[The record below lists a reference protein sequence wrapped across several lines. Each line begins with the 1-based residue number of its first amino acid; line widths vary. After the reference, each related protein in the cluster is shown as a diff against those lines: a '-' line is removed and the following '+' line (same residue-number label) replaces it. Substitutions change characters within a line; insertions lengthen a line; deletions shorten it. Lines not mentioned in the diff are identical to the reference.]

1 MIPNYV
7 FMKHLTDCNYFP
19 VNTVLIEVLID
30 TKVDF
35 NLLDSILSLIEDMLN
50 FEYLSKSSLTQQT
63 LLIK

>member
-1 MIPNYV
+1 MISNHV
-7 FMKHLTDCNYFP
+7 FVKYLADSNYFS

-35 NLLDSILSLIEDMLN
+35 DLLDSILSLIEDMLN